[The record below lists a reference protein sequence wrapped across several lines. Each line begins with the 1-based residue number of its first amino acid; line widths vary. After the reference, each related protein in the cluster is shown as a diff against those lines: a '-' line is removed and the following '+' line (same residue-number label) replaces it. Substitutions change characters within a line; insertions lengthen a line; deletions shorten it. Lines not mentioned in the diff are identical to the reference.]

1 MSEVAKFGVLLPTRG
16 VILAKTAIPDLSP
29 VFDLATQV
37 EKGPYDSVWIG
48 DSVTAKSR
56 LEVIS
61 TLGALAVKTKRLKI
75 GTAVLL
81 AAMRNPVVL
90 AQALASVD
98 VLCSG
103 RLLVGVGV
111 SRNDKMFEDEYTACG
126 VPFNQKAGRLSQVLR
141 IMKMLWAE
149 DEVTYPNKYYTVEN
163 ISLLPKPVQKP
174 GVPLYVSSNNVDS
187 GLKRVA
193 LYGDAWITNIPSLKV
208 FKESQKKMEDFASDA
223 GRDPKDIERCLYLTV
238 HMDRDSQKAQR
249 EGAAFL
255 EAYYH
260 KTYEAVS
267 QQLVVK
273 AGGIDEVV
281 DFIKEYQE
289 AGIERFIVRFAAK
302 GSIPASRGVQR
313 ARHAPLSRLT
323 GCWSRSLLT
332 YWSAFPLSPQ
342 TAADRPGASLPRALL
357 GAFFNPLFFPTLGRS
372 KGQ

>member
-1 MSEVAKFGVLLPTRG
+1 
-16 VILAKTAIPDLSP
+16 VILAKTAVPDLSP
-29 VFDLATQV
+29 VFDLAVQV
-37 EKGPYDSVWIG
+37 EKSGYDSIWIG

-61 TLGALAVKTKRLKI
+61 TLGALAVKTEKVKV

-81 AAMRNPVVL
+81 AAMRNPVIL

-103 RLLVGVGV
+103 RLVVGVGV

-126 VPFNQKAGRLSQVLR
+126 VPFSQKAGRLSQVLR

-149 DEVTYPNKYYTVEN
+149 DNVTYPNKYYTIEN

-174 GVPLYVSSNNVDS
+174 GVPLWVSSNNVDS

-193 LYGDAWITNIPSLKV
+193 LHGDAWITNIPSLEV
-208 FKESQKKMEDFASDA
+208 FKESQKKMEDFASGA
-223 GRDPKDIERCLYLTV
+223 GRDPKDIHRCLYLTI
-238 HMDRDSQKAQR
+238 HIDPDSEKARR

-260 KTYEAVS
+260 KPYEAVS

-281 DFIKEYQE
+281 DFIEEYRA
-289 AGIERFIVRFAAK
+289 AGIQSFIVRFAAK
-302 GSIPASRGVQR
+302 DQFQHLEVCNEHIMPHFQ
-313 ARHAPLSRLT
+313 
-323 GCWSRSLLT
+323 
-332 YWSAFPLSPQ
+332 
-342 TAADRPGASLPRALL
+342 
-357 GAFFNPLFFPTLGRS
+357 
-372 KGQ
+372 